1 MDYSIEDYELANE
14 EVISGEEAQIFR
26 MLDAREPIR
35 NKLGMTDIET
45 LDELVELNPSLR
57 WCPELHVIVAPYGQ
71 DMFCEHQ
78 DIDHVVSKIAQLCKT
93 RIKWTQNMIARAQG
107 ADATYVKMANKFLNY
122 AQSSASSSRV
132 NGVAKLFCRIRTVHQ
147 NELNSANKVI
157 GTLNGAYNLTTAH
170 LCTEDGDDARRF
182 NITQCVNADVNG
194 MWGTDFEIDKRWYE
208 FILEIMSGDE
218 EKADYLQRAL
228 GYSLIGGNPEEC
240 MFIAHGPESRNGKN
254 TLLDSVQHALGTY
267 ATTTERGFLL
277 AGTKTSGTDEALASL
292 VGKRMVT
299 ISEPPKGR
307 KLDESKVKSLTSCD
321 MQSTSKK
328 YGSQFTFK
336 PQFTLWMSCNNLPEV
351 EDDSV
356 FASDRIRVIS
366 FNRHFTKDERDPE
379 LKKRFT
385 SERGAYTV
393 FDWILRGYYK
403 YLERGLEEPESIK
416 IATESYT
423 NLGGTPL
430 DRFLRKYCTL
440 KPESRV
446 LSKSFKECFDAY
458 CENIEDVP
466 RYTTQ
471 AMNKELKVSGVSNRK
486 SHGKMWLHGIQMI
499 DENMLANFE
508 SKSHPDGLQKRQ
520 SGSNRAKNNGKIGL
534 R

>member
-14 EVISGEEAQIFR
+14 EIISGEEAQIFR

-45 LDELVELNPSLR
+45 LDELVELNPYLR
-57 WCPELHVIVAPYGQ
+57 WCPELHVIIAPYGQ
-71 DMFCEHQ
+71 DMFCEYQ

-107 ADATYVKMANKFLNY
+107 ADATYAKMANKFLNY

-147 NELNSANKVI
+147 EKLNSANKVI

-170 LCTEDGDDARRF
+170 LCADDGDDAIRF
-182 NITQCVNADVNG
+182 NITQCVNADVDSI
-194 MWGTDFEIDKRWYE
+194 WGTDFEPDKRWYE
-208 FILEIMSGDE
+208 FVLEIMSGDK

-240 MFIAHGPESRNGKN
+240 MFVAYGSSSRNGKN
-254 TLLDSVQHALGTY
+254 TLLDSVQHALGSY
-267 ATTTERGFLL
+267 ATTAERGFLL
-277 AGTKTSGTDEALASL
+277 AGTKNTGADEGLASL
-292 VGKRMVT
+292 VGKRVVM
-299 ISEPPKGR
+299 ISEPPKDR

-336 PQFTLWMSCNNLPEV
+336 PQFTMWMSCNNLPQV

-366 FNRHFTKDERDPE
+366 FDRHFDASERDPE

-385 SERGAYTV
+385 SPRGAYTV
-393 FDWILRGYYK
+393 FGWLLRGYYK
-403 YLERGLEEPESIK
+403 YLEQGLNEPDCIK
-416 IATESYT
+416 EATEQYKCT
-423 NLGGTPL
+423 GGTPL
-430 DRFLRKYCTL
+430 NRFLRKYCTL
-440 KPESRV
+440 KPSARV
-446 LSKSFKECFDAY
+446 LTNTFKECFDAY
-458 CENIEDVP
+458 CENVEDYP
-466 RYTTQ
+466 KYTTQ
-471 AMNKELKVSGVSNRK
+471 AMNKEFRLFGISTKR
-486 SHGKMWLHGIQMI
+486 SHGKTYLMGIELMG
-499 DENMLANFE
+499 DDVMKNFAPG
-508 SKSHPDGLQKRQ
+508 SKKSDDDAHK
-520 SGSNRAKNNGKIGL
+520 KVGKIKL
-534 R
+534 K